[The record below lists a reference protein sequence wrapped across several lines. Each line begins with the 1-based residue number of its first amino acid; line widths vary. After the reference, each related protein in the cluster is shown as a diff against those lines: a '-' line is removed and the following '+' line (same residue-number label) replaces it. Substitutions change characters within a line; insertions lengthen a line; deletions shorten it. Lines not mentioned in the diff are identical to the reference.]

1 MKKFRW
7 LNVESGNGPILV
19 IRGAN
24 QILTTAMKRL
34 ATISLV
40 FIILI
45 GSACKKEKDKP
56 AKLDKIAGEYTV
68 YRAEQLNP
76 YLAVAYPTTEGKT
89 GKFVIT
95 TPKSDSAIVTLFE
108 YDKDNKEIY
117 KDPWYC
123 KVTQNPDGEIM
134 ISEKG
139 YLAAFIRS
147 GYRLEFVG
155 YDNELISA
163 RKK

>member
-19 IRGAN
+19 IRGEPN
-24 QILTTAMKRL
+24 LTTAMKLL
-34 ATISLV
+34 ATISLA

-45 GSACKKEKDKP
+45 GTSCKKEAAKP
-56 AKLDKIAGEYTV
+56 KLDKIAGEYTV

-76 YLAVAYPTTEGKT
+76 YLAVTYPTTEGKT

-95 TPKSDSAIVTLFE
+95 APKSDSAIVTLFE

-134 ISEKG
+134 LSEKG